1 MPGDELGQGGMAAGA
16 PRSGGGIPRG
26 EATQFAREFRL
37 RRQTAEE
44 VRREAAAQG
53 VSTQDLDRAIQAM
66 RELENTG
73 AFGDPQGLEQLQ
85 TALLDRLK
93 EFEFTLYRAAA
104 GSADGRPAVG
114 ARTTAPA
121 EYRQM
126 VEEYYR
132 ALAGAK
138 RKR

>member
-1 MPGDELGQGGMAAGA
+1 VADLF
-16 PRSGGGIPRG
+16 S
-26 EATQFAREFRL
+26 REMRL

-53 VSTQDLDRAIQAM
+53 VNTQELDRAIQAM
-66 RELENTG
+66 REMENTG

-85 TALLDRLK
+85 SALLERLK
-93 EFEFTLYRAAA
+93 DFEFALYRAVA

-114 ARTTAPA
+114 ARAAAPA

-132 ALAGAK
+132 SLAGGK
-138 RKR
+138 RRK

>member
-1 MPGDELGQGGMAAGA
+1 MPGDQRGQQGGRAGGV
-16 PRSGGGIPRG
+16 SRG
-26 EATQFAREFRL
+26 DAEQFSREVRL

-53 VSTQDLDRAIQAM
+53 VNTQELDRAIQAM

-73 AFGDPQGLEQLQ
+73 AFGDPKGLAQLQ
-85 TALLDRLK
+85 SAMLERLK
-93 EFEFTLYRAAA
+93 DFEFALYRTVA

-114 ARTTAPA
+114 ARATAPA

-132 ALAGAK
+132 SLAGGK

>member
-1 MPGDELGQGGMAAGA
+1 MPSNQPDQQGGRAGSV
-16 PRSGGGIPRG
+16 PRVDA
-26 EATQFAREFRL
+26 EQFAREFRL

-53 VSTQDLDRAIQAM
+53 VGTQELDRAIQAM

-73 AFGDPQGLEQLQ
+73 AFGDPKGLEQLQ
-85 TALLDRLK
+85 SAMLERLK
-93 EFEFTLYRAAA
+93 DFEFALYRTVA

-114 ARTTAPA
+114 ARAAAPA

-132 ALAGAK
+132 ALAGWK
-138 RKR
+138 RRK

>member
-1 MPGDELGQGGMAAGA
+1 MPGDNPGQQGGRAG
-16 PRSGGGIPRG
+16 GVPRG
-26 EATQFAREFRL
+26 DAEQFSREVRL

-53 VSTQDLDRAIQAM
+53 VNTQELDRAIQAM

-73 AFGDPQGLEQLQ
+73 AFGDPKGLAQLQ
-85 TALLDRLK
+85 SAMLERLK
-93 EFEFTLYRAAA
+93 DFEFALYRTVA

-114 ARTTAPA
+114 ARATAPA

-132 ALAGAK
+132 SLAGGK

>member
-1 MPGDELGQGGMAAGA
+1 MPGDRPGRQGGRPGGE
-16 PRSGGGIPRG
+16 PSGD
-26 EATQFAREFRL
+26 AQQFSREMRL

-44 VRREAAAQG
+44 VRRDAAAQG
-53 VSTQDLDRAIQAM
+53 VNTQELDRAIQAM
-66 RELENTG
+66 RGLENTG
-73 AFGDPQGLEQLQ
+73 AFGDPKGLEQLQ
-85 TALLDRLK
+85 SAMLERLK
-93 EFEFTLYRAAA
+93 DFEFALYRTVA

-114 ARTTAPA
+114 ARAAAPA

-132 ALAGAK
+132 SLAGGK